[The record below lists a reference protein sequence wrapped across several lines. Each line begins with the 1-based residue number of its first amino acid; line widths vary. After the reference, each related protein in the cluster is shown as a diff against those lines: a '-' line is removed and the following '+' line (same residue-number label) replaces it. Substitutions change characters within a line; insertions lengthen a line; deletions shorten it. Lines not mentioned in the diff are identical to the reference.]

1 MQEFKVKFRGVRG
14 SIPVPGKSTLKYGG
28 NTTCLEVNVN
38 GNTII
43 IDAGTGIINLGNEM
57 VSSFMK
63 QDEESKK
70 NNPMTALMLFT
81 HTHLDHV
88 MGLPF
93 FVPAYIGSSK
103 LYMFGNKYYEKD
115 FRDSISQVMHT
126 PLFPVEFD
134 DLQSSRD
141 IRNIQEGQMIV
152 IKDGTKEPIIQDIF
166 RPSIQFDDNDVK
178 IYIHQSYAHPS
189 DGVLVFKIEY
199 KTKKLVFATDVE
211 GYKIP
216 DTRLIKFSKDVD
228 VLIHD
233 AQYTEQEYLMCQ
245 GYGHSTI
252 DMAIEVAKLSNVKQ
266 LYLFHHD
273 PKHNDDKMDELH
285 EYAKTLLP
293 NVLVSIE
300 DLEINLLS

>member
-1 MQEFKVKFRGVRG
+1 MEEFKIKFRGVRG
-14 SIPVPGKSTLKYGG
+14 SIPVPGKSTIKYGG
-28 NTTCLEVNVN
+28 NTTCIEVKIN

-63 QDEESKK
+63 QDEETKK
-70 NNPMTALMLFT
+70 NNPMTSLMLFT
-81 HTHLDHV
+81 HAHLDHV

-103 LYMFGNKYYEKD
+103 LYMFGNRYYERD
-115 FRDSISQVMHT
+115 FKESLSQVMHT

-134 DLQSSRD
+134 DLQSMRD

-152 IKDGTKEPIIQDIF
+152 IKNGTKEPLIQDVF
-166 RPSIQFDDNDVK
+166 RPTIETNDDDIK
-178 IYIHQSYAHPS
+178 IYIHQSYSHPS
-189 DGVLVFKIEY
+189 DGVLVFKFQY
-199 KTKKLVFATDVE
+199 KGKSLVFATDVE
-211 GYKIP
+211 GYKVP
-216 DTRLIKFSKDVD
+216 DARLVKFAKDVD

-233 AQYTEQEYLMCQ
+233 AQYTEQEYVMSQ

-252 DMAIEVAKLSNVKQ
+252 EMAIDVAKASNVKK

-273 PKHNDDKMDELH
+273 PKHNDQKMDELH

-293 NVLVSIE
+293 NVYMSIE
-300 DLEINLLS
+300 DEEIDLLN